1 MNIPA
6 ITVAAAALAL
16 SGCATDLGSRNSGT
30 QWVYDGRA
38 YNSYEA
44 CRDAK
49 HRSRNRG
56 AIAGAA
62 AAGGVAA
69 LTGGNLGETALAAGA
84 GAIAGGVIGSTMK
97 KC

>member
-6 ITVAAAALAL
+6 MTMVAAGLIL
-16 SGCATDLGSRNSGT
+16 SGCATDMGNRRGGT
-30 QWVYDGRA
+30 QWTYDGRA

-44 CRDAK
+44 CQQAK

-56 AIAGAA
+56 AIAGAVA
-62 AAGGVAA
+62 GGGVAA
-69 LTGGNLGETALAAGA
+69 ATGGNLGESALAAGA
-84 GAIAGGVIGSTMK
+84 GAVVGGVIGSTMK